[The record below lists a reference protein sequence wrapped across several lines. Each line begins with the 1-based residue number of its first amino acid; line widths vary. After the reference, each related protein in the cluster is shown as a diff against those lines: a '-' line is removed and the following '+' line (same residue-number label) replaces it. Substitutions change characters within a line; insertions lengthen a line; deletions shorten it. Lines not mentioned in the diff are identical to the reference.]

1 MALTASDIMQTQV
14 VTVSP
19 SDPLYSVQ
27 RLFFEEEIH
36 GAPVVDETSRVR
48 GMISSMDL
56 IRAVME
62 ESNSS
67 KGFDF
72 TDVFEQLGGPW
83 EAASEEFQNR
93 LGEVVVSDV
102 MTESIVTV
110 DPTTPIPEVALLLR
124 QNRIHRVLVVKGEN
138 LLGIISSFDLIRLLE
153 EADWPPE

>member
-36 GAPVVDETSRVR
+36 GAPVVDETSRVQ
-48 GMISSMDL
+48 GMITSMDL
-56 IRAVME
+56 IRAAME

-67 KGFDF
+67 KGVDF
-72 TDVFEQLGGPW
+72 TDAFEQVGVPW
-83 EAASEEFQNR
+83 EAASEEFQDR
-93 LGEVVVSDV
+93 LGESVVADV
-102 MTESIVTV
+102 MTESLVTV
-110 DPTTPIPEVALLLR
+110 DPTTSVPEVALILR
-124 QNRIHRVLVVKGEN
+124 QNRIHRVLVVKGDN

-153 EADWPPE
+153 AGD